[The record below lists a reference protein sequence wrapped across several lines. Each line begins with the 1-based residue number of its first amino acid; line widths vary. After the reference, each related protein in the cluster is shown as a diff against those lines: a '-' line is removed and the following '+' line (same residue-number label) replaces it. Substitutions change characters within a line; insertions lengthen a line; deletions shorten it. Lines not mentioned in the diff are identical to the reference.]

1 MNTRF
6 IALGF
11 VFMLFSNFVKEKPL
25 NAEIIVTGLRFNQ
38 ERTDFFKNI
47 PKQPAFTI
55 DAKGVLRPTPDYQI
69 IYVKADKALVV
80 LPTSTTY
87 STYKTLDGFE
97 EVTLEDGSIVWC
109 NCKDGRDNCRF
120 EGGYKREAFVCKGTC
135 TCFIGVAFNI
145 VNPPLQYETGGQWFN
160 F

>member
-11 VFMLFSNFVKEKPL
+11 VFMLFSNFDTEKPL
-25 NAEIIVTGLRFNQ
+25 DAEIIVTGLRYDQ
-38 ERTDFFKNI
+38 ERTHFFKNI

-55 DAKGVLRPTPDYQI
+55 DSEGVLRPTQDYQI

-80 LPTSTTY
+80 LPTSISYTTY
-87 STYKTLDGFE
+87 KKLDGYE
-97 EVTLEDGSIVWC
+97 EITLEDGTLIGCMC
-109 NCKDGRDNCRF
+109 NDGRDNCKFDNSRVQH
-120 EGGYKREAFVCKGTC
+120 EFVCKGSC
-135 TCFIGVAFNI
+135 RCYIGIALNFGK
-145 VNPPLQYETGGQWFN
+145 PPLQYETGGQWLN